1 MMSPIEIIEIIAIVF
16 GIISVW
22 FSKKEN
28 IWVFPSGLINTSF
41 YVYLSLKGD
50 LYGEAA
56 VNLYYT
62 IMSLYGW
69 YNWLR
74 RNDQNE
80 RVIRIT
86 YSSRSEWITE
96 ILFFTSLYILIFLC
110 LAYIKNAFAPGA
122 IPWAD
127 ALASASAFTGMWLMA
142 RKKVNSWIWWI
153 ITNIASIPLYLVKGY
168 EKTSIYYLILLVLA
182 IMGLQEW
189 RNKADEYKKA

>member
-1 MMSPIEIIEIIAIVF
+1 MNFIDIIEIIAIVF

-56 VNLYYT
+56 VNFYYT

-74 RNDQNE
+74 RNNKNE

-86 YSSRSEWITE
+86 NSSRAEGAYE
-96 ILFFTSLYILIFLC
+96 IVFFVSLYIIIFYCLI
-110 LAYIKNAFAPGA
+110 YIKDAFAPGA

-142 RKKVNSWIWWI
+142 RKKVNSWFWWI
-153 ITNIASIPLYLVKGY
+153 ITNIASIPLYYVKGY
-168 EKTSIYYLILLVLA
+168 EKTSIYYLILLILA
-182 IMGLQEW
+182 ILGLIEW
-189 RNKADEYKKA
+189 RKKANEYN

>member
-86 YSSRSEWITE
+86 HSSRSEWITE